1 MDARQL
7 ELRDFAIATRKATPE
22 APVKS
27 AEASP
32 ADATAPP
39 HQVLSRPAEP
49 ERRRRSEERAAAQQE
64 VANSLKSLKRANQR
78 SIKFFVNIAL
88 DYDLKARLRRAAT
101 ENDVKMTSVVKAA
114 LDYYLTENGY

>member
-1 MDARQL
+1 MNTRQL
-7 ELRDFAIATRKATPE
+7 ELQDFAIATRKAAPE
-22 APVKS
+22 ASVKA

-32 ADATAPP
+32 ADADGPP

-49 ERRRRSEERAAAQQE
+49 ERRRRAEERAAVQQE
-64 VANSLKSLKRANQR
+64 VANSLKNLKRANQR

-88 DYDLKARLRRAAT
+88 DYDLKTRLRRAAT

-114 LDYYLTENGY
+114 LDNYLTENGY